1 MNPNN
6 VYIECQ
12 SAKFGYGYETV
23 LDEVNLKV
31 PKNVFWPI
39 VGPNGAGKTTL
50 LRGLCGLLKP
60 QTGVVKHH
68 LNGRPLGYVPQGW
81 KLDPIYPLT
90 VGEIVL
96 QGRFA
101 DQSWHKRPSKADC
114 DLAKESLKEVH
125 LDNAWKKNWRDL
137 SGGMKQK
144 VLIARALT
152 CTSNLICLDE
162 PTSEV
167 DEPSEIDILKHLY
180 RLHEEK
186 GISILIVCH
195 AIGAIFDFAKSC
207 LLVDRKKIQF
217 VQENEISTVK
227 EQYV

>member
-1 MNPNN
+1 MDENN
-6 VYIECQ
+6 VLIE
-12 SAKFGYGYETV
+12 SKNARFGYGREIV
-23 LDEVNLKV
+23 LNDVNLQV
-31 PKNVFWPI
+31 PKGVFWPI

-60 QTGVVKHH
+60 QAGIVKRH
-68 LNGRPLGYVPQGW
+68 LNGQPIGYVPQGW

-90 VGEIVL
+90 VGEVVL

-101 DQSWHKRPSKADC
+101 YQPWHKRPSKEDC
-114 DLAKESLKEVH
+114 EIARDALKEVN
-125 LDNAWKKNWRDL
+125 LDNVWTKNWRDL

-152 CTSNLICLDE
+152 YASDLICLDE

-167 DEPSEIDILKHLY
+167 DKPSEINILKHLY

-186 GISILIVCH
+186 NLSVLIVCH

-207 LLVDRKKIQF
+207 LLVDRKEIQF
-217 VQENEISTVK
+217 VQENNISIVK

>member
-1 MNPNN
+1 MNLNN
-6 VYIECQ
+6 VYIE
-12 SAKFGYGYETV
+12 SKNARFGYGHEIV
-23 LDEVNLKV
+23 LDNVNLKIT
-31 PKNVFWPI
+31 KGVFWPI

-50 LRGLCGLLKP
+50 MRGLCGLLKP
-60 QTGVVKHH
+60 QAGTVIRH

-81 KLDPIYPLT
+81 KLDPIFPLT
-90 VGEIVL
+90 VGEVVL

-101 DQSWHKRPSKADC
+101 DQPWHKRPSNEDC
-114 DLAKESLKEVH
+114 DIAREALNEVH
-125 LDNAWKKNWRDL
+125 LDNAWNKNWRDL

-152 CTSNLICLDE
+152 YASDLICLDE

-167 DEPSEIDILKHLY
+167 DKPSEIDILKHLY

-186 GISILIVCH
+186 GLSVLIVCH

-207 LLVDRKKIQF
+207 LLVDRKEIQF
-217 VQENEISTVK
+217 VQENEINSVK